1 MITFNELPDSLFVP
15 LDCSE
20 NEEECEGVCVA
31 DDGRNA
37 AEIPLMVCGIE
48 VSEKDYLPIWET
60 EDKMV
65 YWLSDLG
72 LQTDWMELPKTRV
85 LDCMRGAGYDYLVY
99 NLEPGDPPF
108 LAERIVDCRAVE

>member
-1 MITFNELPDSLFVP
+1 MIKFSDLPDSLFAP

-20 NEEECEGVCVA
+20 SETESDGVCVA
-31 DDGRNA
+31 DDGRNP

-48 VSEKDYLPIWET
+48 VSEKDYLPVWET

-72 LQTDWMELPKTRV
+72 LQTDWMGIAQTANP
-85 LDCMRGAGYDYLVY
+85 
-99 NLEPGDPPF
+99 
-108 LAERIVDCRAVE
+108 